1 MEDSRSQEDR
11 RDSRWVPP
19 PDSDL
24 IGIPLFLGVGAAIL
38 VIAAAFVFIGG
49 VAGLLALLVV
59 LVLAL
64 AISYRIV
71 TASDPESPP

>member
-1 MEDSRSQEDR
+1 MDDRTPPEDR
-11 RDSRWVPP
+11 RDSQWVPP

-24 IGIPLFLGVGAAIL
+24 IGTPLFLGVGAAIL
-38 VIAAAFVFIGG
+38 AIAAAFIFVGG
-49 VAGLLALLVV
+49 LAGLLTLIVV

-71 TASDPESPP
+71 TASDPED